1 MANFSTPMQ
10 EFIAYSSVGDLKN
23 LLKGG
28 KDQFALKKE
37 LPFHYL
43 ASNTRHKRTDLFTE
57 IIELLLDFRF
67 DINALNEDGKPA
79 LHVAIFEYQNLPVA
93 VPLMKNGG
101 DFKGVSLEQ
110 MDELGKL
117 GLSLATPMWLR
128 RNSAPEMHRGG
139 LQRILEIRLAN
150 PPGFALPYSNLEEVT
165 WETLKPWMEPS
176 GPQKSSPYWFVL
188 ENIETGEVIAAN
200 HYFSRHEGMFWAG
213 VLKVGDK
220 IYKHYETKEN

>member
-1 MANFSTPMQ
+1 MEKFSTRM
-10 EFIAYSSVGDLKN
+10 EELIAYSMVGDLKN
-23 LLKGG
+23 T
-28 KDQFALKKE
+28 LKKGRNDIVLKQE

-43 ASNTRHKRTDLFTE
+43 ASNTRHKNIDLFTE
-57 IIELLLDFRF
+57 IIELLLDFSF
-67 DINALNEDGKPA
+67 SINARNEEGKTA
-79 LHVAIFEYQNLPVA
+79 LHVSVFEYQNLPVA

-101 DFKGVSLEQ
+101 DFKGVSFEQ
-110 MDELGKL
+110 MDELEKL

-128 RNSAPEMHRGG
+128 RNSEPEMHRGG

-200 HYFSRHEGMFWAG
+200 HSFSRHEGMFWDG

-220 IYKHYETKEN
+220 IYKHYETKKN